1 MQEQK
6 KSGKMSKKWIAGAL
20 LLLIILLVLGIH
32 VWKDYRDTLMDNQ
45 IDQLKV
51 TTEILSKNMESSIQ
65 EYEDDLGFFEG
76 LKNIKDA
83 KEIFQRYIDTQNIF
97 VEDFFWEKED
107 GTFLGSVS
115 GNQYH
120 DSIKFAQMD
129 QTRSMYQMKGGD
141 SGTEKYLVI
150 KERTEDGKN
159 VCLVVNEEKYYNK
172 IISDIKIGS
181 NGYIVIKASDGRIL
195 MHPDND
201 QWGIDV
207 IAGRKKMYPDLDFSS
222 LEKMIDDQKKG
233 KEGVSVYYSYW
244 WTKKDLP
251 RVKKISVYTPAKIGD
266 DFLVV
271 SSVTDYTDFYQP
283 IREGFTGL
291 LLLFSGILAVCM
303 LVFFL
308 AMKMFNE
315 RKQVEAENAYLKELN
330 GLLEEVHQNE
340 ETIAHQQ
347 RLQIM
352 GTMTGGIAHEFN
364 NFLTP
369 IMGYAELLM
378 MELPE
383 DSDEYDSAAEIYE
396 ASEKAKDVVRQISTL
411 SRKNVETVYKE
422 VPVAQMLRRAVKMAD
437 SVCPS
442 GIHMEKQI
450 DLSDQS
456 ILGNATQLHQVILNI
471 CVNAV
476 HAIGKKNEG
485 RKNEDKIEGKI
496 EITGKEIAYGGAG
509 EELKKHLNDAWEH
522 YIHIQIRDNGC
533 GMDNETLRQIFNPFF
548 TTKKGGEGTGL
559 GLALAEQIVLSH
571 KGYIY
576 AESEKGVGSTFHI
589 LLPVMEKNV
598 DMEFAKAK
606 EAPDIRIVAA
616 DDNVKVLRLLQKNFL
631 KLGVQIQIFTNK
643 KELLEHLKI
652 RGADV
657 LFVDESMEDVGGIEF
672 CMSVQGQYP
681 DMKKILMIT
690 QVTREIAEAKSRDI
704 IDGYVEKPVSATTLL
719 EAVRDAAE

>member
-315 RKQVEAENAYLKELN
+315 RKQVSGKCLSERAEWS
-330 GLLEEVHQNE
+330 V
-340 ETIAHQQ
+340 
-347 RLQIM
+347 RRS
-352 GTMTGGIAHEFN
+352 
-364 NFLTP
+364 P
-369 IMGYAELLM
+369 
-378 MELPE
+378 
-383 DSDEYDSAAEIYE
+383 
-396 ASEKAKDVVRQISTL
+396 SE
-411 SRKNVETVYKE
+411 
-422 VPVAQMLRRAVKMAD
+422 
-437 SVCPS
+437 
-442 GIHMEKQI
+442 
-450 DLSDQS
+450 
-456 ILGNATQLHQVILNI
+456 
-471 CVNAV
+471 
-476 HAIGKKNEG
+476 
-485 RKNEDKIEGKI
+485 
-496 EITGKEIAYGGAG
+496 
-509 EELKKHLNDAWEH
+509 
-522 YIHIQIRDNGC
+522 
-533 GMDNETLRQIFNPFF
+533 
-548 TTKKGGEGTGL
+548 
-559 GLALAEQIVLSH
+559 
-571 KGYIY
+571 
-576 AESEKGVGSTFHI
+576 
-589 LLPVMEKNV
+589 
-598 DMEFAKAK
+598 
-606 EAPDIRIVAA
+606 
-616 DDNVKVLRLLQKNFL
+616 
-631 KLGVQIQIFTNK
+631 
-643 KELLEHLKI
+643 
-652 RGADV
+652 
-657 LFVDESMEDVGGIEF
+657 
-672 CMSVQGQYP
+672 
-681 DMKKILMIT
+681 
-690 QVTREIAEAKSRDI
+690 
-704 IDGYVEKPVSATTLL
+704 
-719 EAVRDAAE
+719 

>member
-1 MQEQK
+1 
-6 KSGKMSKKWIAGAL
+6 
-20 LLLIILLVLGIH
+20 
-32 VWKDYRDTLMDNQ
+32 
-45 IDQLKV
+45 
-51 TTEILSKNMESSIQ
+51 
-65 EYEDDLGFFEG
+65 
-76 LKNIKDA
+76 
-83 KEIFQRYIDTQNIF
+83 
-97 VEDFFWEKED
+97 
-107 GTFLGSVS
+107 
-115 GNQYH
+115 
-120 DSIKFAQMD
+120 
-129 QTRSMYQMKGGD
+129 
-141 SGTEKYLVI
+141 
-150 KERTEDGKN
+150 
-159 VCLVVNEEKYYNK
+159 
-172 IISDIKIGS
+172 
-181 NGYIVIKASDGRIL
+181 
-195 MHPDND
+195 
-201 QWGIDV
+201 
-207 IAGRKKMYPDLDFSS
+207 
-222 LEKMIDDQKKG
+222 
-233 KEGVSVYYSYW
+233 
-244 WTKKDLP
+244 
-251 RVKKISVYTPAKIGD
+251 
-266 DFLVV
+266 
-271 SSVTDYTDFYQP
+271 
-283 IREGFTGL
+283 
-291 LLLFSGILAVCM
+291 
-303 LVFFL
+303 
-308 AMKMFNE
+308 
-315 RKQVEAENAYLKELN
+315 
-330 GLLEEVHQNE
+330 
-340 ETIAHQQ
+340 
-347 RLQIM
+347 M